1 METGMAVSLSFRG
14 PVRYRLGGAAALG
27 QAVVETFAVQR
38 AICGA
43 LFPVVPNFGNKN
55 KNAALS

>member
-1 METGMAVSLSFRG
+1 MAVSLSFRG